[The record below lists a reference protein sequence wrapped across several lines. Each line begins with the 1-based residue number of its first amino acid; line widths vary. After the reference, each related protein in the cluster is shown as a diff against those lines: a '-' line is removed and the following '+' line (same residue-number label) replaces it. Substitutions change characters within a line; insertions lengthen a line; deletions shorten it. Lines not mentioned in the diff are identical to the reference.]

1 MSKVISISK
10 CATIVLAVSAITA
23 CSKEAPKST
32 PAPTKAAVSQPVSTA
47 APAPAVELTLEQKG
61 KKLFSR
67 CRACHT
73 LNDGGKNKV
82 GPNLWQVFGRTVG
95 TTEGFAYSKAMIASE
110 IIWTEE
116 TVGAYLENPRKY
128 LPKNKMA
135 FPGLR
140 KAADREAMIAYLQEN
155 TK

>member
-1 MSKVISISK
+1 MPKVILISK
-10 CATIVLAVSAITA
+10 FAALVLAISSITA
-23 CSKEAPKST
+23 CSKDAPKST
-32 PAPTKAAVSQPVSTA
+32 PAPTKTTVSLPVSTPI
-47 APAPAVELTLEQKG
+47 PAPTVELSLEQKG
-61 KKLFSR
+61 KKLFAR

-82 GPNLWQVFGRTVG
+82 GPNLWQVFGRTAG

-140 KAADREAMIAYLQEN
+140 KATDREAMIAYLQEN